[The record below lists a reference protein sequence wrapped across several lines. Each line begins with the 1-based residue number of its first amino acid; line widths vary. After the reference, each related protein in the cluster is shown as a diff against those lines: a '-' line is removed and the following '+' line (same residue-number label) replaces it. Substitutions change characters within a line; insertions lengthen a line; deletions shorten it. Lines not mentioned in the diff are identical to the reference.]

1 MNLPLAG
8 DAPCM
13 YVELGP
19 AARSGREGDADVL
32 LPPESGTEAALLRDY
47 LGILAF
53 HFGRPGADVSVAGIN
68 AAFANLPGLLLREN
82 AAAQTVTLE
91 GNHVSSELADFAVE
105 LAKGWSRVSDWAV
118 LLPVT
123 RAMVGCH
130 YEADGVAR
138 VPGRTQ
144 TAIVLWRPLSASP
157 ALGYCT
163 VDLVADPGEPDA
175 FGEPIGPRWKANWL
189 HAYYFA
195 NGSALDSSLQFASQ
209 IQVQGFSTNVAS
221 VRGYRAVPLG

>member
-1 MNLPLAG
+1 MNLPEAG
-8 DAPCM
+8 GPLCT

-19 AARSGREGDADVL
+19 AAQPARKGDAAVL
-32 LPPESGTEAALLRDY
+32 LPPDPGTEAALLRDY
-47 LGILAF
+47 LGILVF
-53 HFGRPGADVSVAGIN
+53 HFGRPGADVSAAGIS

-82 AAAQTVTLE
+82 AAAQTMTLV
-91 GNHVSSELADFAVE
+91 GNHVSGERGDLAVE
-105 LAKGWSRVSDWAV
+105 LAKAWSRVSDWAV

-123 RAMVGCH
+123 QAMVGCLCD
-130 YEADGVAR
+130 ADGSALVA
-138 VPGRTQ
+138 GRTQ

-163 VDLVADPGEPDA
+163 VNLVADPGDPDA

-195 NGSALDSSLQFASQ
+195 NSSALTSSLQFAAQ
-209 IQVQGFSTNVAS
+209 IQVQGLSTHVAG
-221 VRGYRAVPLG
+221 VCGYRAVPLG